1 MHYALN
7 QDNQTRQYAT
17 IQTRKKI
24 SIPVILEALGEISAV
39 VVAVAVEASVVSN
52 LRHPLVKLPSLT

>member
-39 VVAVAVEASVVSN
+39 AVAVEASVVSN